1 LVEISGQDHIFG
13 VGTDEGQKAGLKKA
27 KTVLLSG
34 GMVAF
39 PTESFYGLAVNAL
52 DEEAIRRLFTIKKRQ
67 DDNPL
72 LILIPSIDILDHYVN
87 NIPEIAHRLIKEFWP
102 GGLTLVFDAGPKISP
117 LLTAGTGKIGVR
129 LSSHPIATALTGSID
144 LPITGT
150 SANISGQP
158 ACTTAGEVFH
168 SLGKEVDL
176 ILDGGQTKGGKGST
190 ILDITISPPEILREG
205 MVSRKQLK
213 QFILTS
219 N

>member
-1 LVEISGQDHIFG
+1 LVEISEQDRIFG
-13 VGTDEGQKAGLKKA
+13 VGTDEDLKAGLKKA
-27 KTVLLSG
+27 KTVLLSS

-52 DEEAIRRLFTIKKRQ
+52 DEEAIQRLFAVKKRQ

-72 LILIPSIDILDHYVN
+72 LVLIPSIDVLDHYVSG
-87 NIPEIAHRLIKEFWP
+87 IPDIAHRLIKQFWP
-102 GGLTLVFDAGPKISP
+102 GGLTLIFKAGPKISP
-117 LLTAGTGKIGVR
+117 LLTAGTGKIGIR
-129 LSSHPIATALTGSID
+129 LSSHPIATALASEID

-158 ACTTAGEVFH
+158 ACMTAGEVFH
-168 SLGKEVDL
+168 SLGMEVDL
-176 ILDGGQTKGGKGST
+176 ILNGGQTKGGKGST
-190 ILDITISPPEILREG
+190 ILDVTISPPEILREG
-205 MVSRKQLK
+205 MVGREQLK